1 MPNPEN
7 IPWKMVPSDLGEVPF
22 YVIQFDKDGNCSSPA
37 ALDHLIETS
46 KTKTDVFVFSHGWNN
61 DWGSATSRY
70 DRFVQHFIDVRRQ
83 RWNPPART
91 FAPVLAGVF
100 WPSTALVTPGERG
113 PDIAA
118 GGLAESEVA
127 ALADV
132 LEPDDK
138 ARLQEIASE
147 PSAASA
153 ADLAEILAPLVAGG
167 TDEVGADGGPV
178 TPDDLLAV
186 WAAVAEEAT
195 PEPAQPVGGF
205 IDDEPA
211 VLSEPTEAGWNPIR
225 VIRDGIRATTVLL
238 MKDRAGRVGGTGVA
252 QMLRRLADASTDTRI
267 SLAGHSYGAK
277 VVLSALCNGPAPSR
291 KIDSV
296 LLLQPALSCYAF
308 TADMDG
314 RPGGYRQ
321 AFDRVRLPI
330 ITTRSLNDDP
340 LRKFFHLA
348 VRRKSDLAEAVI
360 AADQPPSKFAAL
372 GGYGPQGVDAEW
384 IPMPKV
390 GEPYPLSAAR
400 RIIAVEGTPFI
411 TSHGAVETPET
422 AWALLSQV
430 RG

>member
-1 MPNPEN
+1 MTNPEN
-7 IPWKMVPSDLGEVPF
+7 IPWKMVPSELGDVPF
-22 YVIQFDKDGNCSSPA
+22 YVIQFDKDGNCTSPA
-37 ALDHLIETS
+37 ALDHLVESS

-70 DRFVQHFIDVRRQ
+70 DRFVRHFVDVRRQ
-83 RWNPPART
+83 RWNPPTRG

-100 WPSTALVTPGERG
+100 WPSTALVAPGERG

-118 GGLAESEVA
+118 GGLADPDVA
-127 ALADV
+127 ELADA
-132 LEPDDK
+132 LEPGDK

-147 PSAASA
+147 PSADGA
-153 ADLAEILAPLVAGG
+153 ADLAKILAPLAAGG
-167 TDEVGADGGPV
+167 TDEVSADGGPV
-178 TPDDLLAV
+178 APDDLLAV
-186 WAAVAEEAT
+186 WAAVAREAT
-195 PEPAQPVGGF
+195 PEPAGGF

-211 VLSEPTEAGWNPIR
+211 VVAEGPEAAFSFNPIQL
-225 VIRDGIRATTVLL
+225 IRDGIRTTTVLL

-252 QMLRRLADASTDTRI
+252 QMLRRLADASSETRI

-277 VVLSALCNGPAPSR
+277 VVLSALSSGPAPSR
-291 KIDSV
+291 KINSV

-308 TADMDG
+308 TADLDG
-314 RPGGYRQ
+314 KPGGYRP
-321 AFDRVRLPI
+321 ALDRVRLPI
-330 ITTRSLNDDP
+330 ITTRSQHDDP

-360 AADQPPSKFAAL
+360 AADQPPSKFSAL

-390 GEPYPLSAAR
+390 GESYPLSTAR
-400 RIIAVEGTPFI
+400 RIIAVDGTPFI
-411 TSHGAVETPET
+411 ASHGAVETPET